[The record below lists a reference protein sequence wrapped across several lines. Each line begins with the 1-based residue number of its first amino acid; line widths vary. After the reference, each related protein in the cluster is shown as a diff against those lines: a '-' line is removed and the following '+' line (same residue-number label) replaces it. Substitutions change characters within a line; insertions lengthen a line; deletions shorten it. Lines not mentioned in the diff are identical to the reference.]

1 MSFSTPWLFVLIIP
15 LIAAFIYSLRK
26 PQPALKV
33 SNGKAFAESG
43 STTLKTRISRAG
55 FIVAGV
61 LIVIALAGPRFG
73 IEHLMHRADGIDM
86 MLALDLSG
94 SMLAYD
100 NPKDGEPL
108 VNRLAVAKDAITRFV
123 KRRPNDRIG
132 LVAFGSLPFV
142 ASPPTLDH
150 GWMLTTLDGL
160 KVNSVGGNTGIAG
173 PIVSS
178 VQRLKNAASKRRIL
192 VLFTDGANNV
202 DVRLTPRRA
211 AELAQEFGVTIYT
224 VGIGG
229 ENSYVMRPKL
239 GSKQLEKVDIP
250 VDRQLLKEIAEAASG
265 IYFDAGDAAALDT
278 VMSEIDSLER
288 TVRDQPKYVEYKEF
302 GPLFA
307 ALALLLLLFSF
318 VWRNTIGLVIP

>member
-1 MSFSTPWLFVLIIP
+1 MSFSDPWLFLLVIP
-15 LIAAFIYSLRK
+15 LLMIFVYSLRK

-33 SNGKAFAESG
+33 SDGEVFGESG
-43 STTLKTRISRAG
+43 STGFKTRISRAS
-55 FIVAGV
+55 FLVASLLV
-61 LIVIALAGPRFG
+61 VVALAGPRFG

-100 NPKDGEPL
+100 NPKEGEPL
-108 VNRLAVAKDAITRFV
+108 VNRLAVAKGAIRKFV

-150 GWMLTTLDGL
+150 DWMLSTLDGL

-173 PIVSS
+173 PIVSA
-178 VQRLKNAASKRRIL
+178 VRRLKNAASKRRVL

-202 DVRLTPRRA
+202 DVRLSPLQA
-211 AELAQEFGVTIYT
+211 AELAKEFDVTIYT

-229 ENSYVMRPKL
+229 KNSYVMRPKL
-239 GSKQLEKVDIP
+239 GVKQLEKVDIP
-250 VDRQLLKEIAEAASG
+250 VDTQLLGEIAETALG
-265 IYFDAGDAAALDT
+265 IYFDAGDAGALDK
-278 VMSEIDSLER
+278 VMSEIDLLER
-288 TVRDQPKYVEYKEF
+288 TAREQPKYIEYKEY
-302 GPLFA
+302 GPVFA
-307 ALALLLLLFSF
+307 ALAMLLLLFSSI
-318 VWRNTIGLVIP
+318 WRNTVGIVIP